1 MVKAF
6 FRIAVRNLSRNK
18 VYSAVNIISLSI
30 GLAGCLIVANM
41 VIDDLSYDK
50 QWKNAANIYR
60 VTRAD
65 KATGKRVPVVLAGTG
80 PEMEKSFPEIEST
93 CRITKGNKYF
103 SKNSHDK
110 MEVSCIITD
119 ASIFKIFDFRFLENS
134 TLTGKSGYN
143 SVIITKK
150 TKDTYFADT
159 DPVGKPITGLMATGE
174 TDSAL
179 YIVTGIIESIPYNS
193 HLRAEAVVI
202 KQFAAKDNQLS
213 TWGAGYAYP
222 LYVLLKPGTNTIN
235 FEKKVNG
242 WYKTKIKEREPD
254 ILGFQPLKDVY
265 LHSDF
270 AKGYQPVIGSMR
282 NVYIFSGIAII
293 LLLIACFNFINLT
306 TASALKRMTET
317 GVRKVL
323 GASRFQLIIQFL
335 FESLL
340 FFIISFILAILFY
353 RLSINGIETYIGHK
367 LTISFVENI
376 TLLGAAF
383 FVLLVVCICTGL
395 YPAMALSRTKMAVVL
410 KGKTVIQTG
419 NEWLRKALVVGQ
431 FSIAIIIIIAA
442 IVVRQQLFFLNHTE
456 LGYDRQNL
464 LKIDYTNWGTSGA
477 AFKEEVKKIAGVEN
491 ASISRWSP
499 GDGGGSMTMKA
510 DDPERKG
517 KQLDVWFIEGD
528 IDLVSTLKLH
538 LEKGRLLNNSFA
550 ADAPNKTALY
560 KKALFDSLSE
570 VEDHQSLI
578 ISHYAAQVFDSV
590 KFGQPLPNFSGVPV
604 GIVSDFHNESLRTVM
619 KPCVIRGN
627 NNISYGN
634 MLIRIYPG
642 TEKQVIAAINKLW
655 KQYYQSQTL
664 NWEWVAA
671 SLENQ
676 YKAEQKMQQL
686 FFFFSYLSVF
696 LACMGLFGLV
706 SFATEIRTKEIGIR
720 KVLGATAAVITIM
733 ISKDFLKLVA
743 AAILFAAPVA
753 WWLMHQ
759 WLQDYAYRISISW
772 WFIVTAGIITVIIAF
787 ITISFHTIRA
797 ALANPVKS
805 LRTE

>member
-18 VYSAVNIISLSI
+18 VYAAINIISLSI
-30 GLAGCLIVANM
+30 GLAGCLIVANV

-60 VTRAD
+60 VTGTS
-65 KATGKRVPVVLAGTG
+65 KITGQKIPAVLGGTG
-80 PEMEKSFPEIEST
+80 PEMEKSFPEIEAT

-103 SKNSHDK
+103 SKNSRDK
-110 MEVSCIITD
+110 MEVSCIFAE
-119 ASIFKIFDFRFLENS
+119 ASIFKIFDFKFIENS

-150 TKDTYFADT
+150 IKDTYFADT

-174 TDSAL
+174 TDSVI

-213 TWGAGYAYP
+213 TLGVGYIYP
-222 LYVLLKPGTNTIN
+222 LYVLLKPATNTTN
-235 FEKKVNG
+235 FKKKVNS
-242 WYKTKIKEREPD
+242 WHKTKIKEREPD
-254 ILGFQPLKDVY
+254 KLEFQPLKEVY

-282 NVYIFSGIAII
+282 NVYIFSGIAIV

-323 GASRFQLIIQFL
+323 GANRFQLIMQFL

-353 RLSINGIETYIGHK
+353 RLSIKGVETYIGHK
-367 LTISFVENI
+367 LIISFVENI

-395 YPAMALSRTKMAVVL
+395 YPAMALARTKMAVVL
-410 KGKTVIQTG
+410 KGKTVVKTG

-456 LGYDRQNL
+456 LGYDKQNL
-464 LKIDYTNWGTSGA
+464 LNIEYTNWGTSGA
-477 AFKEEVKKIAGVEN
+477 AFRAEVKKIAGVEN
-491 ASISRWSP
+491 ASISRWRP
-499 GDGGGSMTMKA
+499 GGGGGSMTMKA
-510 DDPERKG
+510 DDPETKG

-528 IDLVSTLKLH
+528 IDLVPTLKLH

-560 KKALFDSLSE
+560 QKALFDSLSE

-627 NNISYGN
+627 NNIDYGN

-655 KQYYQSQTL
+655 KQYYQSQIL

-686 FFFFSYLSVF
+686 FFFFSYLCVF

-706 SFATEIRTKEIGIR
+706 SFATEIRTREIGIR
-720 KVLGATAAVITIM
+720 KVLGATATIITIM
-733 ISKDFLKLVA
+733 ISKDFLKLVV

-772 WFIVTAGIITVIIAF
+772 WFIVTAGLITVVIAF
-787 ITISFHTIRA
+787 ITISFHTIKA